1 MRVGAHVSTQGGLDK
16 AIDRAQAMGAETIQ
30 IFGGPPQMWRRRAH
44 GDDETAAFREK
55 AAAADVGPV
64 FLHAI
69 YLISLVSDDPV
80 FMEKGQGALA
90 ADLELCP
97 RIGAKGSIVHAGS
110 HKGAGFEAILERV
123 AGAVRRVLAATPRD
137 SWLILENSAGMG
149 GSVGAHFSELGTIIR
164 EVGDPRV
171 KVCLDTQ
178 HAFAMGYDLTSEDG
192 LAATVAKF
200 EREIGLDRLVA
211 CHANDS
217 KVPLGGV
224 RDRHENI
231 GEGHIGREGFRRVMS
246 HPAFAK
252 IPLIL
257 EVPGFDN
264 TGPDKQNLDI
274 LKEIRREAGAEG
286 KRS

>member
-1 MRVGAHVSTQGGLDK
+1 VRVGAHVSTQGGLER

-30 IFGGPPQMWRRRAH
+30 IFGGPPQMWRRRAYP
-44 GDDETAAFREK
+44 DDETAAFRDK
-55 AAAADVGPV
+55 AAAADIAPV

-69 YLISLVSDDPV
+69 YLISLVSDDPLAV
-80 FMEKGQGALA
+80 EKSQTALV

-110 HKGAGFEAILERV
+110 HKGAGFEAILER
-123 AGAVRRVLAATPRD
+123 AAAAVRRILAATPKD

-149 GSVGAHFSELGTIIR
+149 GSVGAHFRELGTMIR
-164 EVGDPRV
+164 EVGDDRV

-178 HAFAMGYDLTSEDG
+178 HAFAMGYDLASKDG
-192 LAATVAKF
+192 LAAMVAEFK
-200 EREIGLDRLVA
+200 REIGLDRLVA

-231 GEGHIGREGFRRVMS
+231 GEGRIGREGLRQVMS
-246 HPAFAK
+246 HPAFAETPF
-252 IPLIL
+252 II
-257 EVPGFDN
+257 EVPGFGN
-264 TGPDKQNLDI
+264 LGPDKRNLDI
-274 LKEIRREAGAEG
+274 LKEIRWEAGAEP
-286 KRS
+286 KR

>member
-1 MRVGAHVSTQGGLDK
+1 MRVGAHVSTSGGLDK
-16 AIDRAQAMGAETIQ
+16 AIDRARAMGAETIQ
-30 IFGGPPQMWRRRAH
+30 IFGGPPQTWRRRSYA
-44 GDDETAAFREK
+44 DEETNAFREK

-80 FMEKGQGALA
+80 AKEKGQASLV

-110 HKGAGFEAILERV
+110 HKGAGFEAVLERV
-123 AGAVRRVLAATPRD
+123 AAAIRRVLKAAPHD
-137 SWLILENSAGMG
+137 SWLVLENSAGMG
-149 GSVGAHFSELGTIIR
+149 GSVGAHFHELGAIIR
-164 EVGDPRV
+164 EVGDARV

-178 HAFAMGYDLTSEDG
+178 HAFAMGYDLITEKG
-192 LAATVAKF
+192 LTATVGEFK
-200 EREIGLDRLVA
+200 REIGLDRLVA

-231 GEGHIGREGFRRVMS
+231 GEGHIGRAGFKVILAQ
-246 HPAFAK
+246 PAFRDL
-252 IPLIL
+252 PFLL
-257 EVPGFDN
+257 EVPGFPKEGKKAE
-264 TGPDKQNLDI
+264 GPDKENVDR
-274 LKEIRREAGAEG
+274 LKAIAAGVG
-286 KRS
+286 

>member
-30 IFGGPPQMWRRRAH
+30 IFGGPPQMWRRRAY
-44 GDDETAAFREK
+44 GDDETTAFREK

-80 FMEKGQGALA
+80 AMERSQAALV

-123 AGAVRRVLAATPRD
+123 AAAVRRVLAATPRD

-149 GSVGAHFSELGTIIR
+149 GSVGAHFSELGAIIR

-192 LAATVAKF
+192 LAAMVAEFK
-200 EREIGLDRLVA
+200 REIGLDRLVA

-257 EVPGFDN
+257 EVPGFGN

-274 LKEIRREAGAEG
+274 LKEIRREAGVAP
-286 KRS
+286 